1 MPISI
6 DRKAMLPMYQE
17 LRAPRGFLQR
27 FFTVKPGGI
36 HKSKTVE
43 IDIQRFDEDIAIAVT
58 RCSGPNLNVFNE
70 YTTKEFTPPTYDE
83 GMPFDVC
90 DLLQRMVGVDPY
102 SAENI
107 EYSAQLRAKLAQGW
121 ALLDAKLGR
130 AIELQASQI
139 LQTGILTLTDA
150 AGGVVYTL
158 DFKPKASHF
167 PTVGTSWSAGGDK
180 LGDLESLA
188 EVIRSDGKI
197 SPNMVLMGSTA
208 LKNFKADTTV
218 QAFLDNRRYELGELT
233 PRFDNSGATRQGSV
247 WVGDYEFQIWTYP
260 ETFTDPQSG
269 NATKY
274 IDADK
279 VIMLSDQTRLDM
291 TSSVVPMP
299 FGPDPRVANLLPG
312 RLASREAGFDVTPN
326 LMLSTD
332 NKQVQGSIET
342 RTLLIPVQIDGFGCL
357 DTEI

>member
-36 HKSKTVE
+36 HKSNTVE
-43 IDIQRFDEDIAIAVT
+43 IDIQRFDEDVAIAVT
-58 RCSGPNLNVFNE
+58 RCTGPNLNTFEE

-90 DLLQRMVGVDPY
+90 DLLQRMVGIDPY

-121 ALLDAKLGR
+121 ALLDSKIGR
-130 AIELQASQI
+130 AVELQASQI
-139 LQTGILTLTDA
+139 LQTGILTLINSDGDT
-150 AGGVVYTL
+150 VYTL
-158 DFKPKASHF
+158 DFKPKAAHF

-188 EVIRSDGKI
+188 EAIRANGKI
-197 SPNMVLMGSTA
+197 SPNMLLMGSTA
-208 LKNFKADTTV
+208 LKNFKADTEV
-218 QAFLDNRRYELGELT
+218 QKFLDNHRMEQGELN
-233 PRFDNSGATRQGSV
+233 PRFENSGSTRQGRV
-247 WVGDYEFQIWTYP
+247 WVGDYEFSIWTYP
-260 ETFTDPQSG
+260 ETYTHPQTG
-269 NATKY
+269 LPTKY

-299 FGPDPRVANLLPG
+299 FGPDSRIANLLPG
-312 RLASREAGFDVTPN
+312 RLSSREAGFDVTPN
-326 LMLSTD
+326 LSLTND
-332 NKQVQGSIET
+332 NKQLTGSIES
-342 RTLLIPVQIDGFGCL
+342 RTLLLPVQIDGFGCL
-357 DTEI
+357 DTKI